1 MSPAVIALALTAA
14 LLHATWNAALRS
26 GADRL
31 SFVTA
36 MAYATTAIAI
46 PVVLLLPLPLPGCWL
61 YLLLSAALQVVYII
75 FLAQA
80 YRYGELGQV
89 YPVVRGS
96 VPLLVT
102 AGGFV
107 LAGQRLTAAALLGVG
122 LISLGIISLALGR
135 GRGERKSLSLALLAA
150 LFVASYVMAD
160 ALGVRLAG
168 NPQSYAAWNFLAY
181 GALLPV
187 AFRLLR
193 GGMALK
199 LPARE
204 TLKAVAAGILSFG
217 SYAAI
222 ITAFA
227 IGNVGSI
234 TALRETSIVFSAL
247 IGRVL
252 LGEALT
258 VQRILVCLTVTLGA
272 VCIGY
277 S

>member
-36 MAYATTAIAI
+36 MGYATTVAAV

-61 YLLLSAALQVVYII
+61 YLLVSAALQVVYII

-96 VPLLVT
+96 VPLLVS
-102 AGGFV
+102 AGGFA
-107 LAGQRLTAAALLGVG
+107 LAGQRLTAGTLLGVG
-122 LISLGIISLALGR
+122 LISLGIISLGFATGR
-135 GRGERKSLSLALLAA
+135 GGRKSLPLALLAA

-193 GGMALK
+193 GGMALQ
-199 LPARE
+199 LPARDA
-204 TLKAVAAGILSFG
+204 LKAVASGLLSFG

-227 IGNVGSI
+227 IGNAGSVV
-234 TALRETSIVFSAL
+234 ALRETSIVFSAL
-247 IGRVL
+247 LGRLV
-252 LGEALT
+252 LGEALS
-258 VQRILVCLTVTLGA
+258 VRRILVCLTVTLGA